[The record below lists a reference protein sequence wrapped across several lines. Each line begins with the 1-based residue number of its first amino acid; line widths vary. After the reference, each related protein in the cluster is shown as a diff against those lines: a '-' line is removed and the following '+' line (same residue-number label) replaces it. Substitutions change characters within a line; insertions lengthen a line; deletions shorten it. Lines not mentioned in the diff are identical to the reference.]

1 MLVLPDAS
9 GIWEGGEHRGR
20 IEVVEKSTFH
30 GVKTLYPIADKRNL
44 LINPSCYQ
52 HLFMSHLVKQL
63 PWKKVERNPWIRQ
76 ICQICWI
83 CTPHRLM
90 YSQNCC
96 VCVCRPMASANGIC
110 AAISFTVCR
119 KTTLEIL
126 KGMFSRALAASSMFS
141 SLQISGTVLGM
152 ESRQNCH

>member
-1 MLVLPDAS
+1 MS
-9 GIWEGGEHRGR
+9 R
-20 IEVVEKSTFH
+20 
-30 GVKTLYPIADKRNL
+30 ADKRNL

-63 PWKKVERNPWIRQ
+63 PWKKVERNPWITSQRQ

-96 VCVCRPMASANGIC
+96 VCVSANGIC

-119 KTTLEIL
+119 KTTLDIGNLERNVL
-126 KGMFSRALAASSMFS
+126 TSPCYEFDVQQFAHFRYSSGNEKQAELPSKASFWPQVW
-141 SLQISGTVLGM
+141 LPANGKPWKTP
-152 ESRQNCH
+152 